1 MFLKIV
7 KVLLALFLIQFSTK
21 AQIKT
26 SYHHDPSQQITF
38 LNVSTST
45 FERFETKINNGLKN
59 GIYWLKIENDNQD
72 RLIEIS
78 SARIRTV
85 MGYANEKE
93 VKKLPDFNMI
103 TFELEANKVLY
114 LKVLCEKEGGFPVV
128 SHLKSSVLKFVQSQY
143 ISYGL
148 YYGLAIIIVILNLFY
163 FFNFREITFLYYSF
177 FLSGIIFT
185 ILFRDG
191 LVPYLFENQWLAK
204 DGEVIFHFATVSFGI
219 LFASVYLRHEL
230 YFPRLK
236 YYSYFNTLL
245 SFVFFSVYVFN
256 GSFIWFALA
265 QLSGILLL
273 SVYWV
278 SSLLL
283 FNKNTFSAFFAVAY
297 SFILILTI
305 DFFILPIFG
314 LPNLGITTSLMKV
327 SSVFEMLILSYA
339 VVFRMRILHKEN
351 IEMQASLFLRTSQI
365 EKLEEELNK
374 LQLGVKN
381 KITSANLNS
390 REIEILKMIAD
401 GIPTK
406 EMADKLFI
414 SVNTIKYHVKNL
426 YDKLEISSRQEAK
439 IKAAAIEGLE

>member
-1 MFLKIV
+1 MPLMI
-7 KVLLALFLIQFSTK
+7 K
-21 AQIKT
+21 AQFKT
-26 SYHHDPSQQITF
+26 SFHYDVLQKTTIT
-38 LNVSTST
+38 NVSTRA
-45 FERFETKINNGLKN
+45 FEPFETKINKGLKN
-59 GIYWLKIENDNQD
+59 GIYWLKIENDSQD

-78 SARIRTV
+78 SARIRKV
-85 MGYANEKE
+85 RGFVNEKE
-93 VKKLPDFNMI
+93 VQQLPDFNMI

-128 SHLKSSVLKFVQSQY
+128 SHLKNSVLSYVQNQY
-143 ISYGL
+143 LSYGL

-177 FLSGIIFT
+177 FLTGIIFT

-191 LVPYLFENQWLAK
+191 LIPYLFQNQWLAK
-204 DGEVIFHFATVSFGI
+204 DGEVIFHFVTVSFGI

-236 YYSYFNTLL
+236 YYSFFNTLV
-245 SFVFFSVYVFN
+245 SFVFFSVYVFT
-256 GSFIWFALA
+256 GRFIWFGLA

-283 FNKNTFSAFFAVAY
+283 FNKNTFSAFFAIAY
-297 SFILILTI
+297 SFILLLTI

-314 LPNLGITTSLMKV
+314 LPNLGITTALMKV

-339 VVFRMRILHKEN
+339 VVYRMRILQKEN
-351 IEMQASLFLRTSQI
+351 TEIQASLFQRTSQI
-365 EKLEEELNK
+365 EKLEDELNK
-374 LQLGVKN
+374 LQLGIKN
-381 KITSANLNS
+381 KITSANLNG
-390 REIEILKMIAD
+390 REVEILKMIAN
-401 GIPTK
+401 GTPTK